1 MSEKEETSPEIE
13 ELQQV
18 QHVGPKMAE
27 KLVEAGITKVADLAV
42 KRPEELKALLNI
54 SLKQAK
60 EMINNALE
68 ISWDTIAKPK
78 CLSEYSEWVKDN
90 VKRIPSGCTKLDS
103 ALGEG
108 VPTTAI
114 STFAGEYGAGKTE
127 FCLQI
132 AVNAKKKL
140 NRGTFWIETEPGT
153 FSPKRLEEVSR
164 AEKVSFE
171 NDEFYIIPAREIGD
185 SPHFLYLTYLK
196 AEKIFE
202 ESMKDG
208 VCKYGVLVVD
218 SFTSKFRGYYTGREL
233 FPDRAREENR
243 HLAKL
248 NQIAAKYNVA
258 VLLTAQILEIPVLE
272 GQYAQQAKTDHVKKM
287 WGGTVL
293 EHGSTYLFYL
303 RKQSKKDWSITVVD
317 APDVPFETF
326 QFRISEV
333 GIRDV

>member
-1 MSEKEETSPEIE
+1 MSSESKEKSPEE

-27 KLVEAGITKVADLAV
+27 KLVEAGITRIADLAV
-42 KRPEELKALLNI
+42 KRPEELRALLGI

-60 EMINNALE
+60 EMINSALE
-68 ISWDTIAKPK
+68 LSWDIIAKPK
-78 CLSEYSEWVKDN
+78 CFSEYSEWVSKN
-90 VKRIPSGCTKLDS
+90 VQKIPTGCSKLDG
-103 ALGEG
+103 ALNGG
-108 VPTTAI
+108 VPTNAI

-132 AVNAKKKL
+132 AVNCKKKL

-153 FSPKRLEEVSR
+153 FSPKRLEEIAK
-164 AEKVSFE
+164 AENVKF
-171 NDEFYIIPAREIGD
+171 DRDDFYIIPAREIGD
-185 SPHFLYLTYLK
+185 SPHFLFLTYLK

-202 ESMKDG
+202 QSMKDG
-208 VCKYGVLVVD
+208 ICKYGVLVVD

-243 HLAKL
+243 HIAKL

-317 APDVPFETF
+317 APDVPFETYT
-326 QFRISEV
+326 FRITEV
-333 GIRDV
+333 GIRD